1 MCVFKG
7 VTSLQGQVKVIGGR
21 VADGRPKRVLFLGE
35 ESWLL
40 VPFEGVDGSLSAEWG
55 PFDFE
60 NVWL

>member
-1 MCVFKG
+1 MGDVG
-7 VTSLQGQVKVIGGR
+7 
-21 VADGRPKRVLFLGE
+21 PVLCLGE

-40 VPFEGVDGSLSAEWG
+40 VPFEGVDGPLSAEWG

>member
-1 MCVFKG
+1 MGSGG
-7 VTSLQGQVKVIGGR
+7 VGFSGDVG
-21 VADGRPKRVLFLGE
+21 PVLFLGE